1 MEIKDLLSIRV
12 SYQEHFWSEIKETS
26 LSIVLKEIQSEKH
39 GQYTNFLREF
49 YFSGD
54 KENYGLHKRKLPVV
68 TFCGTY
74 ELERTKEHLNK
85 YNYLVVLDIDKLG
98 STELERVKDVLLKDQ
113 YVFSFWESPSKDG
126 LKGLVH
132 LKYKFDI
139 YEFGIDPSHKIA
151 FNQLRNYFFEK
162 YNVDLDKSGSDI
174 TRLCFIS
181 QDKELVLKDQ
191 IESFSVEKKSDG
203 DSQKRKYNTDPIHNV
218 THKNFKDLLYNPRGK
233 NNQFYRK
240 TIKDITSFLR
250 KNSLSITH
258 SYEEWLR
265 VAFAISNTFT
275 YDIGLQ
281 YFLNLCLFD
290 KDKFNVAECKSLL
303 MNCYENTRGE
313 IKFRTI
319 IYLAIE
325 KGFIYKDLNTKST

>member
-1 MEIKDLLSIRV
+1 MDVKKLLDV
-12 SYQEHFWSEIKETS
+12 TLSYQEHFWSEIKETS

-74 ELERTKEHLNK
+74 DKERTKEHLDK
-85 YNYLVVLDIDKLG
+85 YSYLIVLDIDKLG
-98 STELERVKDVLLKDQ
+98 ITELERVKEVLLKDQ
-113 YVFSFWESPSKDG
+113 FVFSFWESPSKDG
-126 LKGLVH
+126 IKGLVH
-132 LKYKFDI
+132 LEYGFDI
-139 YEFGIDPSHKIA
+139 YDFGIDQSHKIA
-151 FNQLRNYFFEK
+151 FKQLRNYFYEE

-181 QDKELVLKDQ
+181 HDKELVLKDQ
-191 IESFSVEKKSDG
+191 IESFNVEKKSDV
-203 DSQKRKYNTDPIHNV
+203 SFHKRKYNTDPIHNI
-218 THKNFKDLLYNPRGK
+218 TRTNFKDLLHNPRGK

-275 YDIGLQ
+275 YEIGLK
-281 YFLNLCLFD
+281 YFLNLCSFD
-290 KDKFNVAECKSLL
+290 KDKFNETECANLL
-303 MNCYENTRGE
+303 TNCYENTRGE

-319 IYLAIE
+319 IYLAVE